1 MPVIQ
6 CSAQE
11 LSEFIQQKYLWLKT
25 MISDCE
31 QTYDQRLKKIGSLIR
46 TWRELNSDLSQSD
59 LGRLSN
65 LDRKTIYRVE
75 KGFNVNLKSIMRIT
89 DILEMDPVELF
100 ID

>member
-1 MPVIQ
+1 
-6 CSAQE
+6 
-11 LSEFIQQKYLWLKT
+11 

-31 QTYDQRLKKIGSLIR
+31 QTYDQRLTKIGSLIR
-46 TWRELNSDLSQSD
+46 TWRELNTGLSQSE

-75 KGFNVNLKSIMRIT
+75 KGYNVNLKSIMRIT

-100 ID
+100 VE